1 MYHIRFD
8 GQLIMVIAKLFF
20 LVFVVSAAIAEVPWM
35 ARFKRDIDPRID
47 QTTQCPASPIEL
59 SEMQWNM

>member
-1 MYHIRFD
+1 MYHFRFD

-35 ARFKRDIDPRID
+35 ARVKRGIEQPI
-47 QTTQCPASPIEL
+47 QCPASPIEL
-59 SEMQWNM
+59 SGIEWNM